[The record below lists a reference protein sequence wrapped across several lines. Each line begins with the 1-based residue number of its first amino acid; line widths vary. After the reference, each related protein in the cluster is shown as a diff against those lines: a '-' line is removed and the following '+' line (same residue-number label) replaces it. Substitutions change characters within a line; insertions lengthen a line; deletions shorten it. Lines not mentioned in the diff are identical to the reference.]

1 MSEAPKS
8 LPLQRQRLQRIG
20 KALGAVT
27 GGILLVLL
35 LLMAWWDG
43 DPDPFDPVALAQQRT
58 AGNARPLVTG
68 YVTTDTAVRLIEGML
83 DKPGGYLS
91 NDIAPPGLW
100 MDNVPNHEF
109 GQLQQLRDLTLALRN
124 DFSRSGT
131 QSADDL
137 DLREAQPLLASPNDR
152 WLLPATED
160 QYRKA
165 AGHLAAYRDRI
176 ADPARQDAQFYARA
190 DNLADWLGLVDKQLG
205 ALSQRLTAAVASE
218 RVDTDLGN
226 DPSATQSTPRPAVLP
241 VRTPWTRID
250 DNFYEARGQAYALL
264 HLLKAIEHDF
274 AQVLRDKNAKPVLD
288 QIIRE
293 LEATQAPIWSPVILN
308 GSGFGLTANHSLAM
322 SSYISRANAAIAEL
336 RRQLTRG

>member
-58 AGNARPLVTG
+58 ASNARPLVIG

-109 GQLQQLRDLTLALRN
+109 GQLQQLRDFTLALRN

-152 WLLPATED
+152 WLLPSTED

-165 AGHLAAYRDRI
+165 AGHLAAYRERI

-205 ALSQRLTAAVASE
+205 ALSQRLTAAVASD

-226 DPSATQSTPRPAVLP
+226 DPSAAQSTPRPAVLP

>member
-1 MSEAPKS
+1 MSSAPNPS
-8 LPLQRQRLQRIG
+8 NLPVQRLRRIG
-20 KALGAVT
+20 SVLAAVT

-43 DPDPFDPVALAQQRT
+43 DPEPFDPLAAAQSRAT
-58 AGNARPLVTG
+58 AGGRQPVTG

-83 DKPGGYLS
+83 DKSGGYLS

-109 GQLQQLRDLTLALRN
+109 GQLQQLRDFTLALRN

-131 QSADDL
+131 QSADDV

-152 WLLPATED
+152 WLLPSTED

-165 AGHLAAYRDRI
+165 AQHIAAYRERI

-205 ALSQRLTAAVASE
+205 ALSQRLTAAVANE
-218 RVDTDLGN
+218 RIDTDLGN

-264 HLLKAIEHDF
+264 HLLKAVEHDF

>member
-1 MSEAPKS
+1 MTGSTPTSPAPI
-8 LPLQRQRLQRIG
+8 QRLRRIG
-20 KALGAVT
+20 GVLGAIT
-27 GGILLVLL
+27 GVVVIVLL
-35 LLMAWWDG
+35 GLMAWWDG
-43 DPDPFDPVALAQQRT
+43 DPEPLDPVAA
-58 AGNARPLVTG
+58 ASARAAESGKQAVVG
-68 YVTTDTAVRLIEGML
+68 YVTADTVVRLIDGLL

-109 GQLQQLRDLTLALRN
+109 GQLQQLRDFTLALRN

-131 QSADDL
+131 QSADDV

-152 WLLPATED
+152 WLLPSTED

-165 AGHLAAYRDRI
+165 AQHIAAYRDRL
-176 ADPARQDAQFYARA
+176 ADPARQDTQFYARA

-205 ALSQRLTAAVASE
+205 SLSQRLTAAVASE

-274 AQVLRDKNAKPVLD
+274 AQVLKDKNATPVLE

-293 LEATQAPIWSPVILN
+293 LEATQQPVWSPVILN

-322 SSYISRANAAIAEL
+322 SSYITRANAAIAEL

>member
-27 GGILLVLL
+27 GGILAVLL
-35 LLMAWWDG
+35 VLMAWWDG
-43 DPDPFDPVALAQQRT
+43 DPDPFDPVVRAQER
-58 AGNARPLVTG
+58 NAASGRPLVTG
-68 YVTTDTAVRLIEGML
+68 YVTTDTAVRLIEVLL

-109 GQLQQLRDLTLALRN
+109 GQLQQLRDFTLALRN

-131 QSADDL
+131 QSADDV

-165 AGHLAAYRDRI
+165 AGHLAAYRERI

-205 ALSQRLTAAVASE
+205 ALSQRLTAAVASV

>member
-58 AGNARPLVTG
+58 AGTARPLVTG

-176 ADPARQDAQFYARA
+176 ADPARPDAQFYARA